1 VQTIITNKLYLII
14 EAYNAL
20 FKHLLKY
27 LNRVTFAYNISG
39 MEEENACIRVFA
51 DKEHLNQCAKSLESV
66 EESIQRLNQVLSLA
80 GSETRLKLLYLL
92 EQKGEL
98 CVCDLSDVLG
108 MTMPAVSQQLRKLKD
123 GNIIQSK
130 KVGQTIFYSLKQ
142 QHLEIIRPLFQY
154 INNKTANN
162 PEKVS

>member
-1 VQTIITNKLYLII
+1 
-14 EAYNAL
+14 
-20 FKHLLKY
+20 
-27 LNRVTFAYNISG
+27 
-39 MEEENACIRVFA
+39 MEEETTCIRVFA
-51 DKEHLNQCAKSLESV
+51 DKEHLSRCSRKLESA
-66 EESIQRLNQVLSLA
+66 EGMIQSLSQVLSLA

-92 EQKGEL
+92 EQQGEL

-142 QHLEIIRPLFQY
+142 QHLEVLKPLFQY
-154 INNKTANN
+154 ISNKTANGL
-162 PEKVS
+162 EKVS

>member
-1 VQTIITNKLYLII
+1 
-14 EAYNAL
+14 
-20 FKHLLKY
+20 
-27 LNRVTFAYNISG
+27 
-39 MEEENACIRVFA
+39 MEEENACKRVFA
-51 DKEHLNQCAKSLESV
+51 DKEHLNQCAKRLASV
-66 EESIQRLNQVLSLA
+66 EGSIQRLNQVLSLA

-92 EQKGEL
+92 EQQGEL

-142 QHLEIIRPLFQY
+142 QPLEIIKPLFQY
-154 INNKTANN
+154 IKTANN